1 MGAWQRFCFLFLF
14 AIIAIAFVRALRPI
28 WWLRRCER
36 LVHGPEPAPAE
47 ALHQCH
53 KARRLARSTRGL
65 AEVAL
70 WLTCSGGALGLHAA
84 WTVIATSSGST
95 PAFMADDSLDA
106 LEATALGLCLCALL
120 YGAALLF
127 DIVVNAGSRRLRLTH
142 GDAALPAARAATVA
156 RAIAAV
162 RHGRRAVVA
171 IASLLVAAAF
181 IELRSRYT
189 GVLRPG
195 DELRVGLAIF
205 DALYQLWARL
215 AIVFA
220 AVGFLA
226 WFGVLMESVLS
237 RREHVV

>member
-1 MGAWQRFCFLFLF
+1 
-14 AIIAIAFVRALRPI
+14 
-28 WWLRRCER
+28 
-36 LVHGPEPAPAE
+36 
-47 ALHQCH
+47 
-53 KARRLARSTRGL
+53 
-65 AEVAL
+65 
-70 WLTCSGGALGLHAA
+70 
-84 WTVIATSSGST
+84 
-95 PAFMADDSLDA
+95 MADDSLDA

-127 DIVVNAGSRRLRLTH
+127 DIMVNAGSRRLRLTLH
-142 GDAALPAARAATVA
+142 GDAALPAARPATVA

-189 GVLRPG
+189 GVLGPG
-195 DELRVGLAIF
+195 DELRVGYAIF
-205 DALYQLWARL
+205 DALYHLWARL

-226 WFGVLMESVLS
+226 WFGVLIESALS